1 LDRNER
7 LHEKLKLKKKRLVD
21 SLVLNDILKDK
32 RLAKAFME
40 VPLEKFI
47 PEKFFS
53 IVKLYEDV
61 PNLFYYDEQNPNNY
75 RTISAPHMISI
86 MLQGLSLTDDD
97 DLLILGAKS
106 GYIAALAHKLAPKGE
121 IIILEA
127 NSEIAKISSNNLKK
141 LKIDDNISIVV
152 KNPLHGMPE
161 LSPWQKILVTG
172 AIEQSKISPLL
183 HQLDENGGVLFAPI
197 GQDFIQTYTQILRQ
211 KEEYFGKKQLQVKF
225 SPLITKVE
233 LNELELLTDFDEAEI
248 SKESDR
254 FNDDLT
260 KVCHKVNIKY
270 TSDILEG
277 VDQESVIKIESIDK
291 QQQELVLKYLMSIQ
305 MILKNLK
312 KEENVEKAL
321 DYVDSIEIK
330 LEDLK
335 KYKKLFQIKIKRMQN
350 ILNHIRSFA
359 IVRKELDKSKIS
371 HSEIIDKKIEIINK
385 QLEQINILLEILKED
400 ISQIKTL
407 Y

>member
-1 LDRNER
+1 LDRNEK
-7 LHEKLKLKKKRLVD
+7 LSEKLKIKKKRLVD
-21 SLVLNDILKDK
+21 ALVLNEILKDK
-32 RLAKAFME
+32 RLIKAFMD

-47 PEKFFS
+47 PEKFIS

-86 MLQGLSLTDDD
+86 MLQGLSLTEDD

-127 NSEIAKISSNNLKK
+127 NSEIAKLTSDNLKNLK
-141 LKIDDNISIVV
+141 LDDKISIIV
-152 KNPLHGMPE
+152 KNPLNGMPG

-172 AIEQSKISPLL
+172 AIQQSKIHPLL
-183 HQLDENGGVLFAPI
+183 KQLDNNGGVLFAPI
-197 GQDFIQTYTQILRQ
+197 GQEFIQIYTQILRQ
-211 KEEYFGKKQLQVKF
+211 NDEYYGQKKLQVKF

-233 LNELELLTDFDEAEI
+233 LDELELITELDDSAMMDESYKVDGTLNQS
-248 SKESDR
+248 SK
-254 FNDDLT
+254 
-260 KVCHKVNIKY
+260 KVNIRY
-270 TSDILEG
+270 TSDILEN
-277 VDQESVIKIESIDK
+277 VSSESDVHIESIDK
-291 QQQELVLKYLMSIQ
+291 KQQELVLAYLMSIELL
-305 MILKNLK
+305 IKNLK
-312 KEENVEKAL
+312 KEENVDNCFK
-321 DYVDSIEIK
+321 YVESIETK

-350 ILNHIRSFA
+350 IINQIRSYN
-359 IVRKELDKSKIS
+359 IVRKELMNKDLSDSK
-371 HSEIIDKKIEIINK
+371 IIDKKVEIINK
-385 QLEQINILLEILKED
+385 QIDQINIFLEILKED
-400 ISQIKTL
+400 ISHVKML

>member
-1 LDRNER
+1 LDRNEK
-7 LHEKLKLKKKRLVD
+7 LSEKLKIKKKRLVD
-21 SLVLNDILKDK
+21 ALVLNEILKDK
-32 RLAKAFME
+32 RLIRAFMD

-47 PEKFFS
+47 PEKFIN

-86 MLQGLSLTDDD
+86 MLQGLSLTEDD

-127 NSEIAKISSNNLKK
+127 NSEIAKITSKNLKNLK
-141 LKIDDNISIVV
+141 LDDKISIIV
-152 KNPLHGMPE
+152 KNPLNGMPG

-172 AIEQSKISPLL
+172 AIQQSKIHSLL
-183 HQLDENGGVLFAPI
+183 KQLDENGGVLFAPI
-197 GQDFIQTYTQILRQ
+197 GQEFIQIYTQILRQ
-211 KEEYFGKKQLQVKF
+211 NDEYFGQKKLQVKF

-233 LNELELLTDFDEAEI
+233 LDELELITELDESAMMD
-248 SKESDR
+248 ESYNVDGTL
-254 FNDDLT
+254 NQSP
-260 KVCHKVNIKY
+260 KKVNIRY
-270 TSDILEG
+270 TSDILENVSSESG
-277 VDQESVIKIESIDK
+277 VQIESIDK
-291 QQQELVLKYLMSIQ
+291 KQQELVLAYLMSIELL
-305 MILKNLK
+305 IKKLK
-312 KEENVEKAL
+312 KEENVDNCFK
-321 DYVDSIEIK
+321 YVESIETK

-350 ILNHIRSFA
+350 IINQIRSYN
-359 IVRKELDKSKIS
+359 IVRKELMNKDLSDSK
-371 HSEIIDKKIEIINK
+371 IIDKKVEIINK
-385 QLEQINILLEILKED
+385 QIDQINIFLEILKED
-400 ISQIKTL
+400 ISHVRML

>member
-1 LDRNER
+1 MDRNER
-7 LHEKLKLKKKRLVD
+7 LHEKLKSKKKHLVD

-32 RLAKAFME
+32 RLVKAFME

-86 MLQGLSLTDDD
+86 MLQGLSLSEDD

-127 NSEIAKISSNNLKK
+127 NSEIAKLSSNNLKK

-152 KNPLHGMPE
+152 KNPLQGMPE

-172 AIEQSKISPLL
+172 AIEQSKINSLL

-197 GQDFIQTYTQILRQ
+197 GQEFIQVYTQILRQ
-211 KEEYFGKKQLQVKF
+211 KDEFYGTQRLQVKF

-233 LNELELLTDFDEAEI
+233 LNELELLTDFDESEV
-248 SKESDR
+248 SKDSNRKNE
-254 FNDDLT
+254 DLT
-260 KVCHKVNIKY
+260 KVSKKINIKY
-270 TSDILEG
+270 TSDILDE
-277 VDQESVIKIESIDK
+277 VNSESGIKIESIDK
-291 QQQELVLKYLMSIQ
+291 QQQEFVLKYLMSIEL
-305 MILKNLK
+305 ILKNLK
-312 KEENVEKAL
+312 KEENIEM
-321 DYVDSIEIK
+321 YFNYIESIEIK

-350 ILNHIRSFA
+350 ILNRIRSYA
-359 IVRKELDKSKIS
+359 IVRKELDRSEIS
-371 HSEIIDKKIEIINK
+371 DSEIIDKKIEIINK
-385 QLEQINILLEILKED
+385 QLDQINIFLEILKED

>member
-1 LDRNER
+1 MDRNER
-7 LHEKLKLKKKRLVD
+7 LYEKLKLKKKRLVD

-32 RLAKAFME
+32 RLIKAFME

-47 PEKFFS
+47 PDKFFS

-86 MLQGLSLTDDD
+86 MLQGLSLTDND

-127 NSEIAKISSNNLKK
+127 NSEIAKITSKNLKK
-141 LKIDDNISIVV
+141 LKLNDSISIVV
-152 KNPLHGMPE
+152 KNPLQGMPE
-161 LSPWQKILVTG
+161 LSPWQKILITG
-172 AIEQSKISPLL
+172 AIEQSKINPLL
-183 HQLDENGGVLFAPI
+183 NQLDETGGVLFAPI
-197 GQDFIQTYTQILRQ
+197 GQEFIQIYTQILRQ
-211 KEEYFGKKQLQVKF
+211 KDEYFGKKQLQVKF

-233 LNELELLTDFDEAEI
+233 VDELELLTDFDETEI
-248 SKESDR
+248 LKESNKSSEALNK
-254 FNDDLT
+254 FPN
-260 KVCHKVNIKY
+260 KINIKY
-270 TSDILEG
+270 TSDILDEVG
-277 VDQESVIKIESIDK
+277 PGSDIEIESIDK
-291 QQQELVLKYLMSIQ
+291 KQKELVLTYLMSIKL
-305 MILKNLK
+305 IIKNLK
-312 KEENVEKAL
+312 KEENIEKCFN
-321 DYVDSIEIK
+321 YIESIEIK

-350 ILNHIRSFA
+350 ILNQIRSYT
-359 IVRKELDKSKIS
+359 IVRKELDKKNLLD
-371 HSEIIDKKIEIINK
+371 SEIIDKKIEIINK
-385 QLEQINILLEILKED
+385 QIDQINLFLEILKED

>member
-1 LDRNER
+1 MDRNER
-7 LHEKLKLKKKRLVD
+7 LHEKLKSKKKRLVD

-32 RLAKAFME
+32 RLVKAFME

-86 MLQGLSLTDDD
+86 MLQGLSLSDDD

-127 NSEIAKISSNNLKK
+127 NSEIAKLSSNNLKK
-141 LKIDDNISIVV
+141 LKIDNNISIVV
-152 KNPLHGMPE
+152 KNPLQGMPD

-172 AIEQSKISPLL
+172 AIEQSKINSLL

-197 GQDFIQTYTQILRQ
+197 GQEFIQVYTQILRQ
-211 KEEYFGKKQLQVKF
+211 KDEFYGTKKLQVKF

-233 LNELELLTDFDEAEI
+233 LNELELLTDFDESEIEKGSDRMTEDLSQI
-248 SKESDR
+248 SKKI
-254 FNDDLT
+254 N
-260 KVCHKVNIKY
+260 VKY
-270 TSDILEG
+270 TSDILDE
-277 VDQESVIKIESIDK
+277 VNPESGIKIESIDK
-291 QQQELVLKYLMSIQ
+291 QQQELVLKYLMSIEL
-305 MILKNLK
+305 ILKRLK
-312 KEENVEKAL
+312 KEQNFENYFNLIE
-321 DYVDSIEIK
+321 SIEIK

-359 IVRKELDKSKIS
+359 IVRKELDKNEIS
-371 HSEIIDKKIEIINK
+371 DAEIIDKKIEIINK
-385 QLEQINILLEILKED
+385 QLEQINIFLEVLKED
-400 ISQIKTL
+400 IIQIKTL